1 MEATIQM
8 IFLLGYA
15 YYDQMHRLPEHI
27 REAAHCIMVCRTAVL
42 GGHTQ
47 ACPDGHYKRHWYNS
61 CKHRMCPL
69 CAFTQIERW
78 LAKQKARILN
88 TDHFH
93 VIFTIPSEFHELW
106 RLNTKIMTQ
115 ILFKTATET
124 LFQLLEDEK
133 YLGARPG
140 IIASLHTWTKT
151 QALHPHLHCL
161 ITGGGLPAGKWI
173 KVSQSYLLPF
183 QVVRNKFRGK
193 FIAYIRSALRNGE
206 LVLPDGMRPQQLEN
220 LLNKLGR
227 KKWNVHLKETYSHG
241 NGVLIYLAR
250 YLRGEPISNK
260 RIFSIKDGKVTF
272 NYGRE
277 KIELMTLPICKF
289 IGRYLQHVPIPN
301 SVRVRSYGLY
311 HHSHKE
317 ELALCRQLFGQLPI
331 EEPEFLDWQTLCGQQ
346 GEKHPEHCP
355 VCGKRLIVLG
365 VIPGRKR
372 SKNPGLPDW
381 QDNTLPLA
389 A

>member
-93 VIFTIPSEFHELW
+93 VIFTIPSEFHDLW
-106 RLNTKIMTQ
+106 RLNTEVMTQ

-124 LFQLLEDEK
+124 LFQLLDDDK
-133 YLGARPG
+133 YLGAHPG

-151 QALHPHLHCL
+151 LALHPHLHCL
-161 ITGGGLPAGKWI
+161 ITGWRRISGRQ
-173 KVSQSYLLPF
+173 VDQS
-183 QVVRNKFRGK
+183 
-193 FIAYIRSALRNGE
+193 ITE
-206 LVLPDGMRPQQLEN
+206 LFTSL
-220 LLNKLGR
+220 
-227 KKWNVHLKETYSHG
+227 
-241 NGVLIYLAR
+241 
-250 YLRGEPISNK
+250 
-260 RIFSIKDGKVTF
+260 
-272 NYGRE
+272 
-277 KIELMTLPICKF
+277 
-289 IGRYLQHVPIPN
+289 
-301 SVRVRSYGLY
+301 
-311 HHSHKE
+311 
-317 ELALCRQLFGQLPI
+317 
-331 EEPEFLDWQTLCGQQ
+331 
-346 GEKHPEHCP
+346 
-355 VCGKRLIVLG
+355 
-365 VIPGRKR
+365 
-372 SKNPGLPDW
+372 
-381 QDNTLPLA
+381 
-389 A
+389 